1 MKPTGLLAAVIGL
14 SLVTSVPVSA
24 REAGQL
30 DWQIAY
36 QKVLTTYSRM
46 QGFQGGASK
55 EDLGSRWD
63 LYDVNGDGTPE
74 LFISPDNSHANGVMV
89 YTCLSGDPKLLQ
101 ADGQQAFGEFGLT
114 AVNAQGHMIGSF
126 HTGSGVEMRSY
137 YRLEKGELV
146 LIDSFMND
154 EESYPDTQKNKAVWQ
169 HNEKSISK
177 EEYETAYA
185 PYADIVWKED
195 VGRRYAFNDRS
206 PLASELQNAGAADP
220 PDMKTALIA
229 GSAAA
234 LVVALVAGIVS
245 KLIRR

>member
-1 MKPTGLLAAVIGL
+1 MNRKRTLFLVLL
-14 SLVTSVPVSA
+14 SLALIVVSLPVFPAATAEADWHALYRDYLTAHPEGAA
-24 REAGQL
+24 RQMLGL
-30 DWQIAY
+30 C
-36 QKVLTTYSRM
+36 
-46 QGFQGGASK
+46 
-55 EDLGSRWD
+55 DLE
-63 LYDVNGDGTPE
+63 GDGTPE

-206 PLASELQNAGAADP
+206 PLASELENAGAADP